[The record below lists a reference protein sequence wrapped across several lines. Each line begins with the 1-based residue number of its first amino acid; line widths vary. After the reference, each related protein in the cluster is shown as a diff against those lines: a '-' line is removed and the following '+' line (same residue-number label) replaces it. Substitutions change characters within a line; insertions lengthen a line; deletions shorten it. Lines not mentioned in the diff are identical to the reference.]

1 MKKVK
6 VEWLQEGG
14 IQLNGIVAL
23 RKKGEEDILD
33 EKAAKGLAVLW
44 ACKDRRNTS
53 QYSESRAGFSTQEA
67 RKQNRDGERKRC
79 QRFLYRKLKNF

>member
-33 EKAAKGLAVLW
+33 EKAAKGLAVCGLV
-44 ACKDRRNTS
+44 KIVGTPRNIPKVG
-53 QYSESRAGFSTQEA
+53 QV
-67 RKQNRDGERKRC
+67 
-79 QRFLYRKLKNF
+79 FLHKKLENKIETENENDVNDFFIGS